1 MVSAQDAIHESTDY
15 APVPIDKRIQDKFLH
30 ELGPDLQ
37 RALEDETTEDICLN
51 QDGKVWIKRRGT
63 GFEHAFNMEA
73 YWALSMIGTAAYLR
87 GNKIV
92 NADNPILEVDLPI
105 YQSRFE
111 AIVPNVVVAPIFA
124 LRGRARSVY
133 TFADYANSG
142 IISHKDDPLNARR
155 KAEDRLA
162 MCKGL
167 SHEEIFE
174 LAVLQ
179 RWNVLVAGSTGSGKT
194 TLCNAFLEAQKRL
207 TPNHRTVLI
216 EDTPELNC
224 EVQNFVAMLSSS
236 KTSMLDCLKAT
247 MRLKPDRISVGE
259 VRGGEALTLLKAWN
273 TGHPGGF
280 ATLHADDA
288 YGALLRLQSLV
299 AEATPA
305 PQQDFIAKAVNLVVF
320 IDGDPVLPK
329 GRKVKEVCLV
339 SGYEEGRYLID
350 YV

>member
-1 MVSAQDAIHESTDY
+1 
-15 APVPIDKRIQDKFLH
+15 
-30 ELGPDLQ
+30 
-37 RALEDETTEDICLN
+37 
-51 QDGKVWIKRRGT
+51 
-63 GFEHAFNMEA
+63 
-73 YWALSMIGTAAYLR
+73 
-87 GNKIV
+87 
-92 NADNPILEVDLPI
+92 
-105 YQSRFE
+105 
-111 AIVPNVVVAPIFA
+111 
-124 LRGRARSVY
+124 
-133 TFADYANSG
+133 
-142 IISHKDDPLNARR
+142 
-155 KAEDRLA
+155 
-162 MCKGL
+162 
-167 SHEEIFE
+167 
-174 LAVLQ
+174 
-179 RWNVLVAGSTGSGKT
+179 
-194 TLCNAFLEAQKRL
+194 
-207 TPNHRTVLI
+207 
-216 EDTPELNC
+216 
-224 EVQNFVAMLSSS
+224 
-236 KTSMLDCLKAT
+236 